1 MSEENA
7 PQKERYLREVE
18 QKLLHRELDAKLLE
32 DGMMTRRSRMPKK
45 SSSKVCRSKSNF
57 FCRSRR
63 RSSAQQWN
71 RQCNICKEPRF
82 RLEVSAFLRSGR
94 NFMKHSQ
101 EEYWRPRFHA
111 PPLRSHPDPPPTIQC
126 SWYPYEGQCP
136 YMRLALVCWRSNG
149 ECTFTD
155 MQKIE
160 KRGEKHV

>member
-1 MSEENA
+1 
-7 PQKERYLREVE
+7 
-18 QKLLHRELDAKLLE
+18 
-32 DGMMTRRSRMPKK
+32 
-45 SSSKVCRSKSNF
+45 
-57 FCRSRR
+57 
-63 RSSAQQWN
+63 
-71 RQCNICKEPRF
+71 
-82 RLEVSAFLRSGR
+82 
-94 NFMKHSQ
+94 MKHSQ

-160 KRGEKHV
+160 KRGEKQDQRTFCAGHDLVPDSRRSIRAGDSGIGKKSDR

>member
-1 MSEENA
+1 
-7 PQKERYLREVE
+7 
-18 QKLLHRELDAKLLE
+18 
-32 DGMMTRRSRMPKK
+32 
-45 SSSKVCRSKSNF
+45 
-57 FCRSRR
+57 
-63 RSSAQQWN
+63 
-71 RQCNICKEPRF
+71 
-82 RLEVSAFLRSGR
+82 
-94 NFMKHSQ
+94 MKHKQ

-160 KRGEKHV
+160 KRGEKTCLKQH

>member
-1 MSEENA
+1 M
-7 PQKERYLREVE
+7 RLRW
-18 QKLLHRELDAKLLE
+18 R
-32 DGMMTRRSRMPKK
+32 MTRRSRMPKK

-82 RLEVSAFLRSGR
+82 CLEVSAFLRSGR

-111 PPLRSHPDPPPTIQC
+111 PPLRPHPDPPPTIQC
-126 SWYPYEGQCP
+126 SWYPHEGQCP
-136 YMRLALVCWRSNG
+136 YMRLALICWRSNG

-160 KRGEKHV
+160 KRGERTCLKQN